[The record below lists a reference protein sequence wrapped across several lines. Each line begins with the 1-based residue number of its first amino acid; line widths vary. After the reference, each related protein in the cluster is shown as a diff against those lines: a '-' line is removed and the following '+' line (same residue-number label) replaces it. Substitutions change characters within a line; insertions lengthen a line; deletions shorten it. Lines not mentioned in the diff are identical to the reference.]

1 MIASSLAPSSE
12 PSAGRGGPGARRPL
26 AAALAAALAAS
37 LIPAAAARAEAWRPL
52 AQEHAVVYASP
63 DPESL
68 YAYSPGLCV
77 GPDGRSLV
85 ATIDLGGPGAK
96 DLAGP
101 VFQRRL
107 GGVPSQWQGRVLRSV
122 DEGRTWAECA
132 SFPFMHARPFVAGR
146 SLYVLGQAD
155 DLMIIRSDD
164 GGDTWTPPARLTS
177 GQNWHQ
183 APGNVV
189 YANGCV
195 YLVMERRVTQGIAGW
210 YVGEIA
216 PVLMRARIG
225 DDLTRPESWTLAS
238 ELAFNAAVDLA
249 KLDYTGIPFFPTDPA
264 RGLAVAPG
272 RTMAPPG
279 WLETSVVQLHDPTH
293 VWHDP
298 SRRTF
303 HLWMRAHTGGTGYAA
318 IAKVEESGP
327 EPGQGPMTTRL
338 ETVPSGRSIVFVPC
352 PGGQMKFHVLY
363 DERDGLYWLL
373 STQATDSMTRPDRLP
388 VDRYGLPN
396 NERRR
401 LQLHYSRNMIDWCFA
416 GIVAAGE
423 TERASRHYASMVIS
437 GEDLLV
443 LSRSGDERA
452 HHAHDVNLI
461 TLHRIPD
468 FRRLADPAI
477 KPGRA
482 AALRAEFP

>member
-1 MIASSLAPSSE
+1 MVGLASL
-12 PSAGRGGPGARRPL
+12 
-26 AAALAAALAAS
+26 
-37 LIPAAAARAEAWRPL
+37 LIPAFPARAEAWRPL
-52 AQEHAVVYASP
+52 AQEHGVVYASP
-63 DPESL
+63 DPASL

-77 GPDGRSLV
+77 GPDGKRLI

-101 VFQRRL
+101 LFHRQL
-107 GGVPSQWQGRVLRSV
+107 GGVPSRWQGRVLLSD
-122 DEGRTWAECA
+122 DEGKTWNERA

-146 SLYVLGQAD
+146 SIYVLGQAD

-164 GGDTWTPPARLTS
+164 GGDTWTQPARLTS

-183 APGNVV
+183 APGNVI

-195 YLVMERRVTQGIAGW
+195 YLVMERRVSQGITGW

-216 PVLMRARIG
+216 PVLMRARVG

-238 ELAFNAAVDLA
+238 ELVFNQAVDMAMLN
-249 KLDYTGIPFFPTDPA
+249 YTGIPFFPTDPA
-264 RGLAVAPG
+264 RGLSLAPG

-279 WLETSVVQLHDPTH
+279 WLETNVVQLHDPAH

-298 SRRTF
+298 SGRTF

-318 IAKVEESGP
+318 LAKVEESGP
-327 EPGQGPMTTRL
+327 EPGMGPMTTRL
-338 ETVPSGRSIVFVPC
+338 ESVPSGKSLVFVPL

-373 STQATDSMTRPDRLP
+373 STQATDSMRRLDRLP
-388 VDRYGLPN
+388 ADRYSLPN

-401 LQLHYSRNMIDWCFA
+401 LQLHYSRNMIDWLFA
-416 GIVAAGE
+416 GVVAAGE
-423 TERASRHYASMVIS
+423 TESASRHYASMVIS
-437 GEDLLV
+437 GDDILV

-452 HHAHDVNLI
+452 HNAHDVNLI
-461 TLHRIPD
+461 TLHRIRD
-468 FRRLADPAI
+468 FRRLADPSVKSGHAGVVLT
-477 KPGRA
+477 KSP
-482 AALRAEFP
+482 